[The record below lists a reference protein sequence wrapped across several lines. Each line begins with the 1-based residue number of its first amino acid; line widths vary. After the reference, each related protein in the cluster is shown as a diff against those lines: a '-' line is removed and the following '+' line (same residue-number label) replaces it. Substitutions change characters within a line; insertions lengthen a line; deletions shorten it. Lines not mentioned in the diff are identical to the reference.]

1 MCPNV
6 QKIKQNAYLDRGVAQ
21 CPPCDYLYAGEGKG
35 GGGNLKM
42 ENFTIQ
48 EKKENK
54 PKDAF
59 KLNDIFRC
67 TLAPY

>member
-35 GGGNLKM
+35 GGGEF
-42 ENFTIQ
+42 ENGKLYHTGK
-48 EKKENK
+48 EKK
-54 PKDAF
+54 
-59 KLNDIFRC
+59 
-67 TLAPY
+67 

>member
-35 GGGNLKM
+35 GGGGIWKWKTLPYRKR
-42 ENFTIQ
+42 
-48 EKKENK
+48 KKIGQNML
-54 PKDAF
+54 
-59 KLNDIFRC
+59 LN
-67 TLAPY
+67 